1 MTKRIYRGILL
12 SSVITMLA
20 CLIFTIGIQY
30 QMYDESTKDSL
41 KDKAYIISLNSES
54 GDLSK
59 YADAKERITL
69 ITSSG
74 KVLFDNKAIAD
85 KMENHLSRKE
95 VKGALDSGEGYAVR
109 RSETLGSKS
118 CYYALKLKNGNIL
131 RISDDSLTV
140 WTVLI
145 NLLPAICAI
154 AIMTLVL
161 SSVLAAVI
169 SKKIL
174 KPLNSIDLENP
185 DAQNVYDELIPFINK
200 INMQNRKIDR
210 QIARLTRSRRE
221 FDIITENMSE
231 GLVLTDIKGNI
242 LTHNKGIEKFFGV
255 GEDINGKNILTLNR
269 SEVFREIFSDITEK
283 RRGED
288 ILSLNGRY
296 YDMTANPVY
305 DEDGTPC
312 GAVILAVDI
321 TEKEKREK
329 LRREF
334 TANVSH
340 ELKTPLTSISGI
352 SDMLMNGIVA
362 PEDIKGFAG
371 DINKE
376 SARLITLVN
385 DIIKLSELDEGA
397 YSTETD
403 EKVNLLKTAAE
414 VKERLEAIAAK
425 KNVKIAVTGEDA
437 EITGGES
444 LVFEMLYNLC
454 DNAVKYNKENGN
466 VTVSV
471 GTIEGAP
478 FVTVKDTGI
487 GIPPEY
493 TDRIFE
499 RFFRVDKS
507 RSKES
512 GGTGL
517 GLSIVK
523 HIAMSLGAD
532 IRVESAV
539 GKGTEITVTFNNK

>member
-30 QMYDESTKDSL
+30 QMYDESTKDAL

-74 KVLFDNKAIAD
+74 NVLFDNKAIAD
-85 KMENHLSRKE
+85 KMENHISRKE
-95 VKGALDSGEGYAVR
+95 VKEALDSGEGYAVR

-255 GEDINGKNILTLNR
+255 EEDINGKNILTLNR

-362 PEDIKGFAG
+362 PEDINGFAG

-403 EKVNLLKTAAE
+403 EKVDLLKTAAE
-414 VKERLEAIAAK
+414 VKERLEKIAAK

-444 LVFEMLYNLC
+444 LVFEMIYNLC

-471 GTIEGAP
+471 GRSEGAP

>member
-1 MTKRIYRGILL
+1 
-12 SSVITMLA
+12 
-20 CLIFTIGIQY
+20 
-30 QMYDESTKDSL
+30 
-41 KDKAYIISLNSES
+41 
-54 GDLSK
+54 
-59 YADAKERITL
+59 
-69 ITSSG
+69 
-74 KVLFDNKAIAD
+74 
-85 KMENHLSRKE
+85 
-95 VKGALDSGEGYAVR
+95 
-109 RSETLGSKS
+109 
-118 CYYALKLKNGNIL
+118 
-131 RISDDSLTV
+131 
-140 WTVLI
+140 
-145 NLLPAICAI
+145 
-154 AIMTLVL
+154 
-161 SSVLAAVI
+161 
-169 SKKIL
+169 
-174 KPLNSIDLENP
+174 
-185 DAQNVYDELIPFINK
+185 
-200 INMQNRKIDR
+200 
-210 QIARLTRSRRE
+210 
-221 FDIITENMSE
+221 
-231 GLVLTDIKGNI
+231 
-242 LTHNKGIEKFFGV
+242 
-255 GEDINGKNILTLNR
+255 
-269 SEVFREIFSDITEK
+269 
-283 RRGED
+283 
-288 ILSLNGRY
+288 
-296 YDMTANPVY
+296 MTANPVY

-403 EKVNLLKTAAE
+403 EKVNLPKTAAV

-471 GTIEGAP
+471 GTSEGTP

-523 HIAMSLGAD
+523 HIA
-532 IRVESAV
+532 RVSEP
-539 GKGTEITVTFNNK
+539 I

>member
-54 GDLSK
+54 GDLSE

-95 VKGALDSGEGYAVR
+95 VKEALDSGEGYAVR

-185 DAQNVYDELIPFINK
+185 EAQNVYDELIPFINK

-385 DIIKLSELDEGA
+385 DIIKLSELDGGA

-403 EKVNLLKTAAE
+403 EKVDLLKTAAE

-471 GTIEGAP
+471 GTSEGTP

-532 IRVESAV
+532 IRVESTV

>member
-41 KDKAYIISLNSES
+41 KDKAYIISLSSES

-85 KMENHLSRKE
+85 RMENHLSRKE
-95 VKGALDSGEGYAVR
+95 VKEALDSGEGYAVR

-255 GEDINGKNILTLNR
+255 EEDINGKNILTLNR

-403 EKVNLLKTAAE
+403 EKVDLLKTAAV
-414 VKERLEAIAAK
+414 VKERLEKIAAK

-471 GTIEGAP
+471 GTSEGTP

-532 IRVESAV
+532 IRVESTV

>member
-30 QMYDESTKDSL
+30 QMYDESTKDAL

-74 KVLFDNKAIAD
+74 NVLFDNKAIAD

-95 VKGALDSGEGYAVR
+95 VTEALDSGEGYAVR

-118 CYYALKLKNGNIL
+118 CYYALQLKNGNIL

-242 LTHNKGIEKFFGV
+242 LTHNKGIKKFFGV

-269 SEVFREIFSDITEK
+269 SDVFREIFSDITEK

-403 EKVNLLKTAAE
+403 EKVDLLKTAAE

-471 GTIEGAP
+471 GRSEGAP

>member
-30 QMYDESTKDSL
+30 QMYDESTKDAL

-74 KVLFDNKAIAD
+74 NVLFDNKAIAD
-85 KMENHLSRKE
+85 KMKNHLSRKE
-95 VKGALDSGEGYAVR
+95 VKEALDSGEGYAVR

-118 CYYALKLKNGNIL
+118 CYYALQLKNGNIL

-269 SEVFREIFSDITEK
+269 SDVFREIFSDITEK

-403 EKVNLLKTAAE
+403 EKVDLLKTAAE
-414 VKERLEAIAAK
+414 VKERLEKIAAK

-444 LVFEMLYNLC
+444 LVFEMIYNLC

-471 GTIEGAP
+471 GRSEGTP

>member
-54 GDLSK
+54 GDLSE

-95 VKGALDSGEGYAVR
+95 VKEALDSGEGYAVR
-109 RSETLGSKS
+109 RSETLGSNS

-403 EKVNLLKTAAE
+403 EKVDLLKTAAV

-471 GTIEGAP
+471 GTSEGAP

-523 HIAMSLGAD
+523 HIAMSLGTD
-532 IRVESAV
+532 IRVESTV

>member
-30 QMYDESTKDSL
+30 QMYDESTKDAL

-74 KVLFDNKAIAD
+74 NVLFDNKAIAD

-95 VKGALDSGEGYAVR
+95 VTEALDSGEGYAVR

-269 SEVFREIFSDITEK
+269 SDVFREIFSDITEK

-403 EKVNLLKTAAE
+403 EKVDLLKTAAE
-414 VKERLEAIAAK
+414 VKERLEKIAAK

-444 LVFEMLYNLC
+444 LVFEMIYNLC

-471 GTIEGAP
+471 GRSEGAP

>member
-1 MTKRIYRGILL
+1 M
-12 SSVITMLA
+12 
-20 CLIFTIGIQY
+20 
-30 QMYDESTKDSL
+30 
-41 KDKAYIISLNSES
+41 
-54 GDLSK
+54 
-59 YADAKERITL
+59 
-69 ITSSG
+69 
-74 KVLFDNKAIAD
+74 
-85 KMENHLSRKE
+85 
-95 VKGALDSGEGYAVR
+95 
-109 RSETLGSKS
+109 
-118 CYYALKLKNGNIL
+118 
-131 RISDDSLTV
+131 
-140 WTVLI
+140 
-145 NLLPAICAI
+145 
-154 AIMTLVL
+154 
-161 SSVLAAVI
+161 
-169 SKKIL
+169 
-174 KPLNSIDLENP
+174 
-185 DAQNVYDELIPFINK
+185 
-200 INMQNRKIDR
+200 
-210 QIARLTRSRRE
+210 
-221 FDIITENMSE
+221 
-231 GLVLTDIKGNI
+231 LTDIKGNI

-403 EKVNLLKTAAE
+403 EKVDLLKTAAV

-471 GTIEGAP
+471 GTSEGAP

-532 IRVESAV
+532 IRVESTV

>member
-54 GDLSK
+54 GDLSE

-95 VKGALDSGEGYAVR
+95 VKEALDSGEGYAVR

-403 EKVNLLKTAAE
+403 EKVDLLKTAAE

-471 GTIEGAP
+471 GTSEGTP

-532 IRVESAV
+532 IRVESTV

>member
-54 GDLSK
+54 GDLSE

-95 VKGALDSGEGYAVR
+95 VKEALDSGEGYAVR

-403 EKVNLLKTAAE
+403 EKVDLLKTAAV

-471 GTIEGAP
+471 GTSESAP

-532 IRVESAV
+532 IRVESTV

>member
-30 QMYDESTKDSL
+30 QMYDESTKDAL

-74 KVLFDNKAIAD
+74 NVLFDNKAIAD

-95 VKGALDSGEGYAVR
+95 VTEALDSGEGYAVR

-118 CYYALKLKNGNIL
+118 CYYALQLKNGNIL

-269 SEVFREIFSDITEK
+269 SDVFREIFSDITEK

-362 PEDIKGFAG
+362 PEDINGFAG

-403 EKVNLLKTAAE
+403 EKVDLLKTAAE
-414 VKERLEAIAAK
+414 VKERLEKIAAK

-444 LVFEMLYNLC
+444 LVFEMIYNLC

-471 GTIEGAP
+471 GTSEGAP

-532 IRVESAV
+532 IKVESAV

>member
-30 QMYDESTKDSL
+30 QMYDESTKDAL

-74 KVLFDNKAIAD
+74 NVLFDNKAIAD

-95 VKGALDSGEGYAVR
+95 VKEALDSGEGYAVR

-269 SEVFREIFSDITEK
+269 SDVFREIFSDITEK

-403 EKVNLLKTAAE
+403 EKVDLLKTAAE
-414 VKERLEAIAAK
+414 VKERLEKIAAK

-444 LVFEMLYNLC
+444 LVFEMIYNLC

-471 GTIEGAP
+471 GRSEGAP

>member
-30 QMYDESTKDSL
+30 QMYDESTKDAL

-95 VKGALDSGEGYAVR
+95 VKEALDSGEGYAVR

-269 SEVFREIFSDITEK
+269 SDVFREIFSDITEK

-414 VKERLEAIAAK
+414 VKERLEKIAAK

-471 GTIEGAP
+471 GTSEGAP

>member
-95 VKGALDSGEGYAVR
+95 VKEALDSGEGYAVR

-397 YSTETD
+397 YSTGTD
-403 EKVNLLKTAAE
+403 EKVDLLKTAAE

-425 KNVKIAVTGEDA
+425 KNVKIVVTGEDA

-471 GTIEGAP
+471 GTSEGTP

-532 IRVESAV
+532 IRVESTV

>member
-54 GDLSK
+54 GDLSE

-95 VKGALDSGEGYAVR
+95 VKEALDSGEGYAVR

-403 EKVNLLKTAAE
+403 EKVDLLKTAAL
-414 VKERLEAIAAK
+414 VKERLESIAAK

-471 GTIEGAP
+471 GTSEGTP

-532 IRVESAV
+532 IRVESTV

>member
-54 GDLSK
+54 GDLSE

-95 VKGALDSGEGYAVR
+95 VKEALDSGEGYDVR

-269 SEVFREIFSDITEK
+269 SDRQPRI
-283 RRGED
+283 RRGR
-288 ILSLNGRY
+288 N
-296 YDMTANPVY
+296 A
-305 DEDGTPC
+305 
-312 GAVILAVDI
+312 
-321 TEKEKREK
+321 
-329 LRREF
+329 LRR
-334 TANVSH
+334 
-340 ELKTPLTSISGI
+340 
-352 SDMLMNGIVA
+352 
-362 PEDIKGFAG
+362 
-371 DINKE
+371 
-376 SARLITLVN
+376 
-385 DIIKLSELDEGA
+385 
-397 YSTETD
+397 
-403 EKVNLLKTAAE
+403 
-414 VKERLEAIAAK
+414 
-425 KNVKIAVTGEDA
+425 
-437 EITGGES
+437 
-444 LVFEMLYNLC
+444 
-454 DNAVKYNKENGN
+454 GN
-466 VTVSV
+466 
-471 GTIEGAP
+471 
-478 FVTVKDTGI
+478 I
-487 GIPPEY
+487 G
-493 TDRIFE
+493 
-499 RFFRVDKS
+499 S
-507 RSKES
+507 
-512 GGTGL
+512 
-517 GLSIVK
+517 
-523 HIAMSLGAD
+523 
-532 IRVESAV
+532 
-539 GKGTEITVTFNNK
+539 

>member
-54 GDLSK
+54 GNLSE

-95 VKGALDSGEGYAVR
+95 VKEALDSGEGYAVR

-255 GEDINGKNILTLNR
+255 EEDINGKNILTLNR

-403 EKVNLLKTAAE
+403 EKVDLLKTAAV

-471 GTIEGAP
+471 GTSEGTP

-532 IRVESAV
+532 IRVESTV

>member
-30 QMYDESTKDSL
+30 QMYDESTKDAL

-74 KVLFDNKAIAD
+74 NVLFDNKAIAD

-95 VKGALDSGEGYAVR
+95 VKEALDSGEGYAVR

-118 CYYALKLKNGNIL
+118 CYYALQLKNGNIL

-269 SEVFREIFSDITEK
+269 SDVFREIFSDITEK

-403 EKVNLLKTAAE
+403 EKVDLLKTAAV
-414 VKERLEAIAAK
+414 VKERLEKIAAK

-471 GTIEGAP
+471 GTSEGTP

>member
-30 QMYDESTKDSL
+30 QMYDESTKDAL

-74 KVLFDNKAIAD
+74 NVLFDNKAIAD

-95 VKGALDSGEGYAVR
+95 VKEALDSGEGYAVR

-118 CYYALKLKNGNIL
+118 CYYALQLKNGNIL

-269 SEVFREIFSDITEK
+269 SDVFREIFSDITEK

-403 EKVNLLKTAAE
+403 EKVDLLKTAAE
-414 VKERLEAIAAK
+414 VKKRLEKIAAK

-444 LVFEMLYNLC
+444 LVFEMIYNLC

-471 GTIEGAP
+471 GRSEGAP

>member
-54 GDLSK
+54 GDLSE

-95 VKGALDSGEGYAVR
+95 VKEALDSGEGYAVR

-255 GEDINGKNILTLNR
+255 EEDINGKNILTLNR

-362 PEDIKGFAG
+362 PEDIRGFAS

-403 EKVNLLKTAAE
+403 EKVDLLKTAAV

-466 VTVSV
+466 VTVSA
-471 GTIEGAP
+471 GTSEGTP

-532 IRVESAV
+532 IRVESTV

>member
-95 VKGALDSGEGYAVR
+95 VKEALDSGEGYAVR

-403 EKVNLLKTAAE
+403 EKVDLLKTAAV

-444 LVFEMLYNLC
+444 LVFEMIYNLC

-471 GTIEGAP
+471 GTSEGAP

-532 IRVESAV
+532 IRVESTV

>member
-54 GDLSK
+54 CDLSK

-95 VKGALDSGEGYAVR
+95 VKEALDSGEGYAVR

-397 YSTETD
+397 YSTGTD
-403 EKVNLLKTAAE
+403 EKVDLLKTAAV

-425 KNVKIAVTGEDA
+425 KNVKIVVTGEDA

-471 GTIEGAP
+471 GTSEGTP

-532 IRVESAV
+532 IRVESTV

>member
-74 KVLFDNKAIAD
+74 NVLFDNKAIAD

-95 VKGALDSGEGYAVR
+95 VKEALDSGEGYAVR

-118 CYYALKLKNGNIL
+118 CYYALQLKNGNIL

-269 SEVFREIFSDITEK
+269 SDVFREIFSDITEK

-403 EKVNLLKTAAE
+403 EKVDLLKTAAE
-414 VKERLEAIAAK
+414 VKERLEKIAAK

-444 LVFEMLYNLC
+444 LVFEMIYNLC

-471 GTIEGAP
+471 GRSEGAP

>member
-30 QMYDESTKDSL
+30 QMYDESTKDAL

-59 YADAKERITL
+59 YANAKERITL

-74 KVLFDNKAIAD
+74 NVLFDNKAIAD

-95 VKGALDSGEGYAVR
+95 VKEALDSGEGYAVR

-269 SEVFREIFSDITEK
+269 SDVFREIFSDITEK

-403 EKVNLLKTAAE
+403 EKVDLLKTAAE
-414 VKERLEAIAAK
+414 VKERLEKIAAK

-444 LVFEMLYNLC
+444 LVFEMIYNLC

-471 GTIEGAP
+471 GRSEGAP

>member
-30 QMYDESTKDSL
+30 QMYDESTKDAL

-95 VKGALDSGEGYAVR
+95 VKEALDSGEGYAVR

-269 SEVFREIFSDITEK
+269 SDVFREIFSDITEK

-414 VKERLEAIAAK
+414 VKKRLEKIAAK

-471 GTIEGAP
+471 GTSEGSP

>member
-30 QMYDESTKDSL
+30 QMYDESTKDAL

-74 KVLFDNKAIAD
+74 NVLFDNKAIAD

-95 VKGALDSGEGYAVR
+95 VTEALDSGEGYAVR

-269 SEVFREIFSDITEK
+269 SDVFREIFSDITEK

-414 VKERLEAIAAK
+414 VKERLEKIAAK

-471 GTIEGAP
+471 GTSEGAP

>member
-30 QMYDESTKDSL
+30 QMYDESTKDTL

-54 GDLSK
+54 GDLSE

-95 VKGALDSGEGYAVR
+95 VKEALDSGEGYAVR

-403 EKVNLLKTAAE
+403 EKVDLLKTAAV

-425 KNVKIAVTGEDA
+425 KNVKIAVTGEDT

-471 GTIEGAP
+471 GTSEGAP

-532 IRVESAV
+532 IRVESTV

>member
-54 GDLSK
+54 GDLSE

-95 VKGALDSGEGYAVR
+95 VKEALDSGEGYAVR

-255 GEDINGKNILTLNR
+255 GEDINGKNILTINR

-403 EKVNLLKTAAE
+403 EKVDLLKTAAV

-471 GTIEGAP
+471 GTSEGTP

-532 IRVESAV
+532 IRVESTV

>member
-54 GDLSK
+54 GDLSE

-69 ITSSG
+69 ITSGG

-95 VKGALDSGEGYAVR
+95 VKEALDSGEGYAVR

-403 EKVNLLKTAAE
+403 EKVDLLKTAAV

-471 GTIEGAP
+471 GTSEGAP

-532 IRVESAV
+532 IRVESTV

>member
-54 GDLSK
+54 GDLSE
-59 YADAKERITL
+59 YADTKERITL

-95 VKGALDSGEGYAVR
+95 VKEALDSGEGYAVR

-255 GEDINGKNILTLNR
+255 EEDINGKNILTLNR

-403 EKVNLLKTAAE
+403 EKVDLLKTAAE
-414 VKERLEAIAAK
+414 VKERLEKIAAK
-425 KNVKIAVTGEDA
+425 KNVKIVVTGEDA

-471 GTIEGAP
+471 GTSEGTP

-532 IRVESAV
+532 IRVESTV

>member
-54 GDLSK
+54 GDLSA

-95 VKGALDSGEGYAVR
+95 VKEALDSGEGYAVR

-269 SEVFREIFSDITEK
+269 SDVFREIFSDITEK

-414 VKERLEAIAAK
+414 VKERLEKIAAK

-471 GTIEGAP
+471 GTSEGAP

>member
-12 SSVITMLA
+12 SSIITMLA

-54 GDLSK
+54 GDLSE

-95 VKGALDSGEGYAVR
+95 VKEALDRGVGYAVR

-185 DAQNVYDELIPFINK
+185 DAQNIYDELIPFINK

-255 GEDINGKNILTLNR
+255 EEDINGKNILTLNR

-403 EKVNLLKTAAE
+403 EKVDLLKTAAV

-471 GTIEGAP
+471 GTSEGAP

-532 IRVESAV
+532 IRVESTV

>member
-54 GDLSK
+54 CDLSK

-95 VKGALDSGEGYAVR
+95 VKEALDSGEGYAVR

-403 EKVNLLKTAAE
+403 EKVDLLKTAAV

-471 GTIEGAP
+471 GTSEGTP

-532 IRVESAV
+532 IRVESTV

>member
-54 GDLSK
+54 GDLSE

-95 VKGALDSGEGYAVR
+95 VKEALDSGEGYAVR

-288 ILSLNGRY
+288 ILSLNGRC

-334 TANVSH
+334 TANVPH
-340 ELKTPLTSISGI
+340 ELKTPLTPISGI
-352 SDMLMNGIVA
+352 SDMLMNGVVA

-403 EKVNLLKTAAE
+403 EKVDLLKTAAV

-471 GTIEGAP
+471 GTSEGTP

-499 RFFRVDKS
+499 RFFRVGKS

-532 IRVESAV
+532 IRVESTV

>member
-95 VKGALDSGEGYAVR
+95 VKGALNSGEGYAVR

-403 EKVNLLKTAAE
+403 EKVDLLKTAAV

-471 GTIEGAP
+471 GTSEGAP

-532 IRVESAV
+532 IRVESTV

>member
-54 GDLSK
+54 GDLSE

-95 VKGALDSGEGYAVR
+95 VKEALDSGEGYAVR

-403 EKVNLLKTAAE
+403 EKVDLLKTAAV

-471 GTIEGAP
+471 GTSEGAP

-493 TDRIFE
+493 TDRIVE

-532 IRVESAV
+532 IRVESTV

>member
-54 GDLSK
+54 GDLSA

-95 VKGALDSGEGYAVR
+95 VKEALDSGEGYAVR

-255 GEDINGKNILTLNR
+255 EEDINGKNILTLNR

-403 EKVNLLKTAAE
+403 EKVNLPKTAAV

-471 GTIEGAP
+471 GTSEGTP

-532 IRVESAV
+532 IRVESTV

>member
-54 GDLSK
+54 CDLSK

-74 KVLFDNKAIAD
+74 NVLFDNKAIAD

-95 VKGALDSGEGYAVR
+95 VTEALDSGEGYAVR

-403 EKVNLLKTAAE
+403 EKVDLLKTAAE
-414 VKERLEAIAAK
+414 VKERLEKIAAK
-425 KNVKIAVTGEDA
+425 KNVKIVVTGEDA

-471 GTIEGAP
+471 GTSEGTP

-532 IRVESAV
+532 IRVESTV

>member
-54 GDLSK
+54 GDLSE

-95 VKGALDSGEGYAVR
+95 VKDALDSGEGYAVR

-403 EKVNLLKTAAE
+403 EKVDLLKTAAE

-471 GTIEGAP
+471 GTSEGTP

-532 IRVESAV
+532 IRVESTV